1 MNFKL
6 FLRSFTYIIIV
17 ILILLYYKL
26 YLLYAELNKF
36 FVQYIWLTI
45 IEK

>member
-6 FLRSFTYIIIV
+6 FLRSFTYLIIV

-26 YLLYAELNKF
+26 YLLYVELNNF

>member
-6 FLRSFTYIIIV
+6 FLRSFTYLIIV

-26 YLLYAELNKF
+26 YLLYVELNNF
-36 FVQYIWLTI
+36 FVQYIWLII